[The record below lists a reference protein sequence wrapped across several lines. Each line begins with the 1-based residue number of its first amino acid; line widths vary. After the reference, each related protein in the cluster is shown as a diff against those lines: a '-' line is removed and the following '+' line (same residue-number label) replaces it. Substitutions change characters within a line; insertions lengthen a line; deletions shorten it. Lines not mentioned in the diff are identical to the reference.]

1 MKKVFWFVGYICIIT
16 GLLVASYG
24 FCEIFFGGD
33 SNYNINNEYIS
44 DSSRSSDYSETVTE
58 DMETGRYVE
67 PSSVSG
73 YLMLAEG
80 DDVNIY
86 EVYSN
91 GYKEKIA
98 GLDANPLHMRK
109 ADYKILTEGIFVDSY
124 EEMCG
129 LMEDY
134 SS

>member
-1 MKKVFWFVGYICIIT
+1 MKKVFFCVACVCTVAGLFVALY
-16 GLLVASYG
+16 S
-24 FCEIFFGGD
+24 FNERFFPGNND
-33 SNYNINNEYIS
+33 YRINNEYMY
-44 DSSRSSDYSETVTE
+44 DSPQTASPSETVSE
-58 DMETGRYVE
+58 NTGTGKFVE

-91 GYKEKIA
+91 GYREKIA
-98 GLDANPLHMRK
+98 GLGTNPLHMRK
-109 ADYKILTEGIFVDSY
+109 VDYKILTEGIFVDSY
-124 EEMCG
+124 EEMCN